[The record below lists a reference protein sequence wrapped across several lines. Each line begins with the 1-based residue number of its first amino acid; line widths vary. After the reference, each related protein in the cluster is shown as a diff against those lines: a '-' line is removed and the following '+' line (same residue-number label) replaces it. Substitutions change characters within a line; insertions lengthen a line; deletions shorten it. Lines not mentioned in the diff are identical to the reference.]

1 MNPAI
6 TLRGLSK
13 NFGQQVAVRELSLE
27 VEEGEIFGLLGPNG
41 SGKTTILN
49 LICGLLRPTAGDARV
64 KGFSP
69 WREARAVRTLL
80 GVVPQE
86 TALYEDLDAR
96 ENLRYQYALYGRD
109 LTRMEDDID
118 RVLRLMGLSE
128 RAGDRVST
136 YSGGMKRRLALG
148 RALLHDPGI
157 IFLDEPTQA
166 VDVQSAHALWSH
178 VKGLKERGKTV
189 IVTTNVM
196 SEADFLCDR
205 IAILDRGRL
214 IALDTP
220 ARLKASIGSDRVRV
234 EMDQLPPALEDLK
247 RVDPA
252 LEYRTDGNA
261 IEIHVSHAAEKIS
274 SIVSQLGAR
283 GSIRRLEMR
292 TPTLDDVFLSYTGRK
307 LRD

>member
-1 MNPAI
+1 
-6 TLRGLSK
+6 
-13 NFGQQVAVRELSLE
+13 
-27 VEEGEIFGLLGPNG
+27 
-41 SGKTTILN
+41 
-49 LICGLLRPTAGDARV
+49 
-64 KGFSP
+64 
-69 WREARAVRTLL
+69 
-80 GVVPQE
+80 
-86 TALYEDLDAR
+86 
-96 ENLRYQYALYGRD
+96 
-109 LTRMEDDID
+109 MEDDID

-178 VKGLKERGKTV
+178 VKGLRERGKTV